1 VESNLVFF
9 CVANCI
15 NYYKQSNGCNMADG
29 TTVAVLNAATAGIC
43 NMPLTEGNVCLVPTS
58 DSTTN
63 GAQSTSGGFGGC
75 V

>member
-1 VESNLVFF
+1 
-9 CVANCI
+9 
-15 NYYKQSNGCNMADG
+15 MADG